1 MKVKYANRAGE
12 ARKMGLTPTSDE
24 MSSSIGDKIETSGLS
39 NTLFNL
45 GESNMGQVAK
55 GGTKALGAIS
65 SVAGPVME
73 GSQKHQ
79 ANREIGKQIAKTG
92 SVDVSEDAKDRLE
105 ETFDQMQDLVKEA
118 DGGINWKKPLAWGAL
133 GTLGAAGMKGGVKGI
148 GNLVRSRKAENTW
161 EELQEEHPELANEDT
176 REHFEVVK
184 QFAPDL
190 ATNPSTARSFLKRMK
205 RTGMAPHEFV
215 DRLTQTQGNIE
226 KHRMSGEIADEASSA
241 FQSNMPGASDIQRA
255 EQSERHFQD
264 KQSSGLQQ
272 ELDELDPR

>member
-1 MKVKYANRAGE
+1 MRRKYAD
-12 ARKMGLTPTSDE
+12 LSPTQDE
-24 MSSSIGDKIETSGLS
+24 IDQGASIGDKLKTTELG

-45 GESNMGQVAK
+45 GESGLGKAVK
-55 GGTKALGAIS
+55 GGVKGIGAIG
-65 SVAGPVME
+65 SVTQPLME
-73 GSQKHQ
+73 GASKSKKS
-79 ANREIGKQIAKTG
+79 REVGKAMGKSG
-92 SVDVSEDAKDRLE
+92 NLDEDAKERLE
-105 ETFDQMQDLVKEA
+105 ETFDQMRGLVKEA
-118 DGGINWKKPLAWGAL
+118 EGMGDWKKPVAIGAL
-133 GTLGAAGMKGGVKGI
+133 SAVGATGAKAGIKGL
-148 GNLVRSRKAENTW
+148 GNLMRSRKAENVW
-161 EELQEEHPELANEDT
+161 GELQEEHPDLANEDT

-226 KHRMSGEIADEASSA
+226 RGRMSGDIADEASSA
-241 FQSNMPGASDIQRA
+241 LSKNLPGASDVQGA
-255 EQSERHFQD
+255 EQKERHFQEKK